1 MLFSLFRCFSM
12 AQYYFYNYF
21 IKLFPKKTI
30 EKRTREYQEWKAGR
44 GLVWEWG
51 REQASPEPRW
61 VVRTLCWCW
70 GALRTPVLNAVT
82 PPRNLAASHL
92 SCDSH
97 SHVTE
102 LLNES
107 RDQGSILFILLG
119 RKLPRFH
126 IFSCKWGVLKWWE
139 YQDEF
144 DTTWEAVETWT
155 D

>member
-70 GALRTPVLNAVT
+70 GALRTPVLNAVM

-97 SHVTE
+97 RIAEWVTRPGQY
-102 LLNES
+102 LVHPVGMQTAQIPYIFVQMRSFKVMRIS
-107 RDQGSILFILLG
+107 RWIWHYLRSGGNMNWLAD
-119 RKLPRFH
+119 
-126 IFSCKWGVLKWWE
+126 
-139 YQDEF
+139 
-144 DTTWEAVETWT
+144 
-155 D
+155 